1 MAGGL
6 IIYQHLAFSC
16 QVSLL
21 RLPEAPSGSA
31 SADSDASGPL
41 RGGVRRRHGQGRL
54 PRVRTPT
61 AASDGD
67 SSDAGSSVKVSP
79 SLLRMQG

>member
-1 MAGGL
+1 M
-6 IIYQHLAFSC
+6 
-16 QVSLL
+16 SLL

-61 AASDGD
+61 VASDGD
-67 SSDAGSSVKVSP
+67 SSDAGSSVKVP
-79 SLLRMQG
+79 PFKQCKGECMACL